1 MRYPALDVS
10 GADTD
15 LLLAIVDDCGPT
27 AVEEHPGSV
36 TLFFSGTAPRDRAR
50 DRITHELP
58 LADALPREVDDEDW
72 ARRSQESLGAV
83 TVGGITVAPPW
94 ARPPS
99 LPGGR
104 RRDIVIQPSMGF
116 GTGHHA
122 TTRLCL
128 AGLQTLELSG
138 ACVLDVGTGSGV
150 LAIAARRLGARRAIG
165 LDTDADALEAAE
177 ANLALNP
184 GAEVSLVQADVAAWL
199 ETPGF
204 AALRDADPVDVVAAN
219 LTGALLTRIAR
230 LLVGAVRPGGAV
242 IVSGLLDE
250 ERDAVIAAF
259 PATVGWNA
267 TEDGW
272 VGLRFDTAPR
282 ADGSAVR

>member
-1 MRYPALDVS
+1 
-10 GADTD
+10 
-15 LLLAIVDDCGPT
+15 
-27 AVEEHPGSV
+27 
-36 TLFFSGTAPRDRAR
+36 
-50 DRITHELP
+50 
-58 LADALPREVDDEDW
+58 
-72 ARRSQESLGAV
+72 
-83 TVGGITVAPPW
+83 
-94 ARPPS
+94 
-99 LPGGR
+99 
-104 RRDIVIQPSMGF
+104 MGF

-128 AGLQTLELSG
+128 AGLQTLQLSG
-138 ACVLDVGTGSGV
+138 ACMLDVGTGSGV

-165 LDTDADALEAAE
+165 LDTDPDALEAA
-177 ANLALNP
+177 AGNLALNP
-184 GAEVSLVQADVAAWL
+184 GAEVALVQTDVAAWL

-230 LLVGAVRPGGAV
+230 LLIGAVRPGGAV

-259 PATVGWNA
+259 PATVGWDA

-272 VGLRFDTAPR
+272 VGLRFDTAAR
-282 ADGSAVR
+282 AGGSAVR